1 MKEIYIDD
9 LREEFV
15 KDYVFPMFRWL
26 QTVRQL
32 LILLALAAIAHS
44 TCGHLIELP
53 WLPASA
59 SPIAMDLVYSILPNP
74 AVSGRTNCDFWEA
87 T

>member
-26 QTVRQL
+26 QIEGHL
-32 LILLALAAIAHS
+32 LILLAVAA
-44 TCGHLIELP
+44 
-53 WLPASA
+53 
-59 SPIAMDLVYSILPNP
+59 MSILHWWS
-74 AVSGRTNCDFWEA
+74 AHRVARAC
-87 T
+87 